1 MERNELEEDTTT
13 SVENEPVDL
22 ISKPEQNFNSSI
34 DENIIS
40 LQWVV

>member
-1 MERNELEEDTTT
+1 MMERKDELEEDTAT
-13 SVENEPVDL
+13 SVEAEPDL

-40 LQWVV
+40 LQ